1 MAYETILYE
10 VKDHIAYVTLNRP
23 DSLNAANQK
32 MHQERTDAWNSAK
45 DDPEVR
51 VMVLTGAGR
60 AFSAGADVREMAAGG
75 GQQTL
80 VERRRYRD
88 ADGETLAKLDK
99 PVIAAV
105 NGYCLGNGCE
115 TALRCDIRIAAEDA
129 QFGLDEIR
137 MGIIPAG
144 GAHWRLTQVVGVGK
158 ALEILMTASRVN
170 GTEAYRI
177 GLANQVVPREQLMEA
192 ATTMAQAIASRAP
205 VAVRLAKE
213 AVKRGLGMP
222 EDLAM
227 RIEGDLG
234 NLISTTEDS
243 KEGPRAFGERRE
255 PNWQGR

>member
-10 VKDHIAYVTLNRP
+10 VKDHVAYITLNRP
-23 DSLNAANQK
+23 EALNAANQK
-32 MHQERTDAWNSAK
+32 MHEERTDAWNRAK
-45 DDPEVR
+45 DDPDVR
-51 VMVLTGAGR
+51 VLVLTGAGR
-60 AFSAGADVREMAAGG
+60 AFSAGADVREMASGTP
-75 GQQTL
+75 QPL
-80 VERRRYRD
+80 VERRRHRD
-88 ADGETLAKLDK
+88 PDGETLARLDK

-105 NGYCLGNGCE
+105 NGYCLGNGFE

-129 QFGLDEIR
+129 QFGCDEIR
-137 MGIIPAG
+137 MGIIPSG

-158 ALEILMTASRVN
+158 SLEILLTASRVT

-177 GLANQVVPREQLMEA
+177 GLVNQVVPKEQLMEA

-205 VAVRLAKE
+205 VALRFAKE

-234 NLISTTEDS
+234 NIISTTEDS

-255 PNWQGR
+255 PNWAGR